1 MKLISLINNNI
12 FNNSAKEENAMFKS
26 FNARNTISK
35 LNSVLVLVSLI
46 LLNEVLCVTQKR
58 YSLNNM
64 AIIRL

>member
-1 MKLISLINNNI
+1 M
-12 FNNSAKEENAMFKS
+12 FNLLNAI
-26 FNARNTISK
+26 NTISK

-64 AIIRL
+64 AIIRLW